1 MISLPTTICEE
12 EPRRRSLKRQRTNIT
27 TTVAT
32 AALAVFASQTLYVH
46 GFGKVATKSTNT
58 RTALLSP
65 PSTTTASPT
74 SVYFTVDE
82 YHASN
87 SIPTTENLFNQN
99 PVHFRSQQ
107 SIHPF
112 EPFFDDQCSIDD
124 EPEQELPVWLREDKS
139 SLMQTNMDKLRKA
152 MLSSSSFFTE
162 SEAMKLTYAIRE
174 ASQHDPHKMAG
185 AAEFCL
191 IMVETMEMGLNA
203 LVAGAFHYC
212 QCIDARERSIRTSRL
227 SGVWNEDG
235 SNVDSLSHWEFRLP
249 PFEIESFG
257 EHAAKIERDAARL
270 KRLEVVA
277 SMVVHSNNKKVALES
292 NSVAKKAADNLRNL
306 YTTEA
311 KDWRALAIR
320 GAACL
325 YRLRGILKEQEE
337 QEQDGSSPRLTKEA
351 NRVCREAF
359 RIYAPLASRM
369 GMHRLKNELE
379 HAAFQIL
386 YRRQHRT
393 YESLLR
399 QTRSSQNIR
408 TAARNEADTASDEP
422 NIGESMEE
430 ILTHVKDT
438 MTEFLEND
446 AVFSSSVTN
455 FKVTARVKESYS
467 TWKKMLRCGFDH
479 ITQVPDALALRIVFD
494 AKKERP
500 EESDAITRARERAL
514 CYYAQQ
520 LCQTVWRP
528 YEGDPRF
535 KDYIAHPKEN
545 GYQSLHYTAG
555 TKWNNEDWRMEIQVR
570 TGEMHKVAE
579 FGVASHWNYKATAK
593 PARRQSECEDS
604 TSSANISMDES
615 WDHSCRSETFG
626 KVAIANNNEHSDAYL
641 RSLQE
646 WHWEKQ
652 HGSSPVRQRP
662 LVLWDNEAETRE
674 RAERIR
680 ARTQRMAPYLE
691 ALANEQDDLQRKNV
705 FVFLAPQKSSES
717 SGDETNVYSLPTE
730 GTVVAL
736 PAGASIM
743 DALRKCDLPILP
755 EECSYANQ
763 IIRNGTPASLTSRL
777 QNGDV
782 LSIPMVSTC
791 VTA

>member
-1 MISLPTTICEE
+1 MAC
-12 EPRRRSLKRQRTNIT
+12 
-27 TTVAT
+27 
-32 AALAVFASQTLYVH
+32 QTSSVH
-46 GFGKVATKSTNT
+46 SFGKVATNTHNSKSSLLASPVTPAT
-58 RTALLSP
+58 SRVQLSP
-65 PSTTTASPT
+65 SSSPT

-82 YHASN
+82 YHASHA
-87 SIPTTENLFNQN
+87 SHAIATDNLFN
-99 PVHFRSQQ
+99 PPLLFRSP
-107 SIHPF
+107 STVNPF
-112 EPFFDDQCSIDD
+112 EPELVTGSSGIDAFTFREECSIHDD
-124 EPEQELPVWLREDKS
+124 PAQEELPAWLREDKAH
-139 SLMQTNMDKLRKA
+139 LMQENMDKLRSA

-174 ASQHDPHKMAG
+174 ASQHNPHKMAG
-185 AAEFCL
+185 VAEFCL

-203 LVAGAFHYC
+203 LVAAAFHYC
-212 QCIDARERSIRTSRL
+212 ECVNARERSLRSCRI
-227 SGVWNEDG
+227 G
-235 SNVDSLSHWEFRLP
+235 SEYDDVDSLSHWEFRLP

-257 EHAAKIERDAARL
+257 DHAAAIERDAARL

-277 SMVVHSNNKKVALES
+277 AMVVQNSGNNKKAPIER
-292 NSVAKKAADNLRNL
+292 NSVSKKAADNLRNL

-325 YRLRGILKEQEE
+325 YRLRGILNERKK
-337 QEQDGSSPRLTKEA
+337 QEQDGSTPQLTEEA
-351 NRVCREAF
+351 NRACREAF

-379 HAAFQIL
+379 YAAFQIL

-393 YESLLR
+393 YESMLR

-408 TAARNEADTASDEP
+408 AAAAGLGIDASSDEL

-430 ILTHVKDT
+430 ILAHVQKT

-446 AVFSSSVTN
+446 AVFSASVNN
-455 FKVTARVKESYS
+455 FSVTARVKESYS
-467 TWKKMLRCGFDH
+467 TWKKMLRDGFDH
-479 ITQVPDALALRIVFD
+479 ITQVPDALALRIVLD
-494 AKKERP
+494 PKKES
-500 EESDAITRARERAL
+500 EDESDAVSRARGRAL

-528 YEGDPRF
+528 YEGNPRF
-535 KDYIAHPKEN
+535 KDYIANPKEN
-545 GYQSLHYTAG
+545 GYQSLHYSAG
-555 TKWNNEDWRMEIQVR
+555 TIWNNEDWRMEIQVR

-579 FGVASHWNYKATAK
+579 FGVASHWNYKAMSK
-593 PARRQSECEDS
+593 PAQSVASEGYPSDAYFEDDFS
-604 TSSANISMDES
+604 QTCLVNDEN
-615 WDHSCRSETFG
+615 SEQPNDPFG
-626 KVAIANNNEHSDAYL
+626 KVTIANSGQSSDAYL
-641 RSLQE
+641 SSLQG
-646 WHWEKQ
+646 WHWEHQ
-652 HGSSPVRQRP
+652 HGSSPVRQTP
-662 LVLWDNEAETRE
+662 LVLWDNEAEARE

-680 ARTQRMAPYLE
+680 AKRQRMSPYLE

-705 FVFLAPQKSSES
+705 FVFLAPQKSSTALTSEEPN
-717 SGDETNVYSLPTE
+717 GYSLPTE

-736 PAGASIM
+736 PAGASIL

-755 EECSYANQ
+755 DDSVCPV
-763 IIRNGTPASLTSRL
+763 IRNGTPAGFSSRL

-782 LSIPMVSTC
+782 LSIPMVTAC

>member
-1 MISLPTTICEE
+1 MLSSQSTPTTS
-12 EPRRRSLKRQRTNIT
+12 R
-27 TTVAT
+27 
-32 AALAVFASQTLYVH
+32 VH
-46 GFGKVATKSTNT
+46 IS
-58 RTALLSP
+58 
-65 PSTTTASPT
+65 PSTSPT

-82 YHASN
+82 YHASHAVA
-87 SIPTTENLFNQN
+87 TDTLFNNN
-99 PVHFRSQQ
+99 PFLFRSQQ
-107 SIHPF
+107 KVHQF
-112 EPFFDDQCSIDD
+112 
-124 EPEQELPVWLREDKS
+124 EQELATGSFGIGMDMDMDASSFDDAFSSTTSSTTSDYDYDDHSLESQSQQELPAWLREDKS
-139 SLMQTNMDKLRKA
+139 HMMQENMDKLRSA
-152 MLSSSSFFTE
+152 MLSSESFYTE

-212 QCIDARERSIRTSRL
+212 ECINARERSIRTSRL
-227 SGVWNEDG
+227 GPAYATGGAG
-235 SNVDSLSHWEFRLP
+235 SDDVDSLSHWEFRLP
-249 PFEIESFG
+249 PYEIESFG
-257 EHAAKIERDAARL
+257 DHAAAIERDAARL

-277 SMVVHSNNKKVALES
+277 SMVIHNQPQES

-325 YRLRGILKEQEE
+325 YRLRGILKEQRERE
-337 QEQDGSSPRLTKEA
+337 HDGSNSSPQLTKEA
-351 NRVCREAF
+351 HRVCREAF

-393 YESLLR
+393 YESMLR
-399 QTRSSQNIR
+399 QTHSSQSIR
-408 TAARNEADTASDEP
+408 TAARFGSSVSSDEP
-422 NIGESMEE
+422 NIGESMED
-430 ILTHVKDT
+430 ILSHVQET

-455 FKVTARVKESYS
+455 FSVTARVKESYS

-494 AKKERP
+494 AKKENP
-500 EESDAITRARERAL
+500 DESDVITRARERAL

-535 KDYIAHPKEN
+535 KDYIASPKEN
-545 GYQSLHYTAG
+545 GYQSLHYTAE

-579 FGVASHWNYKATAK
+579 FGVASHWNYKAMSKPSSRISNECDQVASASAENDADDASTA
-593 PARRQSECEDS
+593 
-604 TSSANISMDES
+604 SATEQRD
-615 WDHSCRSETFG
+615 DPFG
-626 KVAIANNNEHSDAYL
+626 KVTIANNNQSSDAYL

-652 HGSSPVRQRP
+652 HGSSPVHQTP

-680 ARTQRMAPYLE
+680 VRTQRMAPYLE

-705 FVFLAPQKSSES
+705 FVFLAPQKSSLSE
-717 SGDETNVYSLPTE
+717 ETNGYSLPTE

-736 PAGASIM
+736 PAGASIV

-755 EECSYANQ
+755 EDSANNHNPV
-763 IIRNGTPASLTSRL
+763 IRNGTPASLTSRL

-782 LSIPMVSTC
+782 LSIPMVTAC